1 MLDQGWWVTVVD
13 YRAALLNIAHFGEA
27 DQMLNLAAGDSNRFE
42 TPKQLLNWQGK
53 TLLKHAIQIVEPFL
67 KSRIIVVFGSNAE
80 AISAVELNH
89 VKIIKN
95 SDWQEG
101 IASSIRSGIEALPTN
116 ASAVLIMLGDQP
128 LISTIQIYSL
138 LVTWH
143 KQPKMIV
150 ASSYNGTIGVP
161 AIFPSD
167 LFYELKLLN
176 GKVGAKSLFYK
187 HSDKVVS
194 LPLAGAAL
202 DIATRVDYL
211 Q

>member
-1 MLDQGWWVTVVD
+1 MTAYFDNV
-13 YRAALLNIAHFGEA
+13 YCAI
-27 DQMLNLAAGDSNRFE
+27 LAAGDSSRFE

-53 TLLKHAIQIVEPFL
+53 SLLEHAIQIVEPLF
-67 KSRIIVVFGSNAE
+67 KSRIIVVLGANAE
-80 AISAVELNH
+80 AISAVDLNH

-128 LISTIQIYSL
+128 LISTTQINSL
-138 LVTWH
+138 VETWY
-143 KQPKMIV
+143 KRPKMIV
-150 ASSYNGTIGVP
+150 ASSYNDTIGVP

-167 LFYELKLLN
+167 LFYELKLSK
-176 GKVGAKSLFYK
+176 GKVGAKSLLYK

-194 LPLAGAAL
+194 LPLAEAAL
-202 DIATRVDYL
+202 DIDTRLDYREL
-211 Q
+211 MNSNLTR